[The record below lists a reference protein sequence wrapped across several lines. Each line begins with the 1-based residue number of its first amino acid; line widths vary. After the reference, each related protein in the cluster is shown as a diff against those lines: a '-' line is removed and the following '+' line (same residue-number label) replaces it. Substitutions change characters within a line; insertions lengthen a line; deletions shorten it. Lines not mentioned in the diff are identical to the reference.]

1 MIMSLA
7 TLISSF
13 GKLLPNWLHG
23 VTLCSRS
30 KKDVADFH
38 KRLQGG

>member
-13 GKLLPNWLHG
+13 GKLPPNRHG
-23 VTLCSRS
+23 VTPCSWS